1 MVGSKANATSFT
13 QPSQH
18 SRSLGVNFA
27 GRNAF
32 AWRDLKT
39 YNNNAFDTCDV
50 LRIFEAILRKMSDL
64 CTDRIR
70 LLERS
75 EMSDASLSCMSDTT
89 LSDFAKLLMACS

>member
-50 LRIFEAILRKMSDL
+50 LRIFEAILRKVSDL

-89 LSDFAKLLMACS
+89 LSDSAKLLMACS